1 MFLFTRASTV
11 SVCSSII
18 SQASS
23 TMPYKNKRLNNVL
36 WPGKK
41 NESLRLWCISN
52 GIFFMISLVFSLGIF
67 LELKEI
73 FKLKEMY
80 APINNY
86 PNNHKLNRSKLL
98 FDSQRCHIINP
109 MDSSLLLGNLMLG
122 PLEVIPPSTLYRHTH
137 WGKRQLYCWLFNT

>member
-1 MFLFTRASTV
+1 MFLHLKKWLYYLEWICGNYIRMSKIFCV
-11 SVCSSII
+11 
-18 SQASS
+18 
-23 TMPYKNKRLNNVL
+23 KRFKR
-36 WPGKK
+36 KK